1 MVLTW
6 VIVLWNCSSLHS
18 LSFWLLHKNYL
29 EMHGVDLTKAFDML
43 DWAGFFLKDL
53 FLAHD
58 FYHIKL
64 KSMIGRL
71 LLADSISMW
80 AITYLCQPVMLL
92 SRYMQ
97 FVGTLTTFTNLILWQ
112 KPISVRKIKL
122 ISSVHDTKWLYYCV
136 LYLWFIKMW
145 KGIAES
151 NISFDMI
158 WPTEIGADMGHITY
172 LMVKLYAI

>member
-64 KSMIGRL
+64 KSMIGGL
-71 LLADSISMW
+71 LLAYSISMCISHVTILVY
-80 AITYLCQPVMLL
+80 AIRSDPNNIHQPY
-92 SRYMQ
+92 S
-97 FVGTLTTFTNLILWQ
+97 LTKTNLCSENKTHIICSWYQMVILLCIVSLIYKNVKRNCRVKHFFWYDMTDGNRGWYG
-112 KPISVRKIKL
+112 PYHIS
-122 ISSVHDTKWLYYCV
+122 Y
-136 LYLWFIKMW
+136 
-145 KGIAES
+145 G
-151 NISFDMI
+151 
-158 WPTEIGADMGHITY
+158 
-172 LMVKLYAI
+172 